1 MTQVALLWYDN
12 WFDVYIHV
20 WDLRD

>member
-12 WFDVYIHV
+12 WFDV
-20 WDLRD
+20 